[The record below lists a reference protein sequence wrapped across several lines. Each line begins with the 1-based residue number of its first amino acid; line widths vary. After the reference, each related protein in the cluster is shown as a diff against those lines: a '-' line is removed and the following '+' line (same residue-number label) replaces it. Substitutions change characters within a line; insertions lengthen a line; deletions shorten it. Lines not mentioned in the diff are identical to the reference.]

1 MMLRGDLYQPWFVGE
16 DKWGFEIISGE
27 YLGVVLQIEKFDI
40 VDDTNETTLDYH
52 VINKPDLLSEE
63 ELKSEMFSQVIGT
76 IINDILSE
84 MIQVYKDEQK
94 L

>member
-16 DKWGFEIISGE
+16 DKWGFEIISGD